1 MVLYDFD
8 KIWLLSGGQPKL
20 MLRYFKYL
28 YLNRVDYRF
37 LKGTNFILNPEIV
50 VNNPM
55 RLPQHKLAEY
65 LGLCALRNY
74 ANYQQFKDTDVAME
88 YFPMYIP
95 RKVVDENPLIAIN
108 QSKIIFKY
116 EGNKYD

>member
-1 MVLYDFD
+1 MVLYDFN
-8 KIWLLSGGQPKL
+8 KIWLLSGGQPRL

-28 YLNRVDYRF
+28 YLNRVDFRF

-74 ANYQQFKDTDVAME
+74 ANYQQYREVNLDME
-88 YFPMYIP
+88 YFPNYIP
-95 RKVVDENPLIAIN
+95 RQVVDENPLIAIN
-108 QSKIIFKY
+108 KSKILFKY
-116 EGNKYD
+116 EENNL

>member
-74 ANYQQFKDTDVAME
+74 ANYQQFKDTDLAME